1 MLGSRR
7 AREQLRTTLQ
17 AANHRLGS
25 VAGFAFARYP
35 TRLNAELRLLLRGFS
50 IDHVLDVGAHQG
62 GFGRKLRKYTGFGGD
77 ISSFEPTPASYTT
90 LVSAAEA
97 DGRWRVFNMALG
109 STQGSVQLNTYIGD
123 GQMNSIRSIGSDLSP
138 SGPPVVVDLK
148 RLDKVWPDLHQ
159 DPATTLLKTD
169 TQGYDL
175 EVLQGA
181 GELMERIPATLM
193 EVAVQP
199 LYDGA
204 PTLRTVAAFMDD
216 LGFEMTAAFP
226 IHRYQ
231 PAPGIASTR
240 WDPHGLRVIEFDC
253 TFVNQRYF

>member
-1 MLGSRR
+1 MTRS
-7 AREQLRTTLQ
+7 ARVQELLRSTVQ
-17 AANHRLGS
+17 QANHRLGT

-35 TRLNAELRLLLRGFS
+35 TRLNAELRLLLDGFS
-50 IDHVLDVGAHQG
+50 VDHIVDVGAHTG
-62 GFGRKLRKYTGFGGD
+62 GFGRKLRKYARFDGD
-77 ISSFEPTPASYTT
+77 ITSFEPTPTSYAT
-90 LVSAAEA
+90 LQSLAQS

-109 STQGSVQLNTYIGD
+109 STERTVELNTYVGD
-123 GQMNSIRSIGSDLSP
+123 GQMNSIRTIRTDLP
-138 SGPPVVVDLK
+138 AAGAPVAVEQR
-148 RLDKVWPDLHQ
+148 RLDKVWPELQ
-159 DPATTLLKTD
+159 RDPATTFLKTD

-175 EVLQGA
+175 EVIGGA
-181 GELMERIPATLM
+181 GDLMERIPATLM

-204 PTLRTVAAFMDD
+204 PTLGTVAGFMDD

-231 PAPGIASTR
+231 PRPGVPSAK
-240 WDPHGLRVIEFDC
+240 WDPRGLRVIEFDC